1 MNLFMTR
8 LAPLR
13 EKKKTKFRLSIVLTS
28 RDILLCPITKRSGQ
42 WFSVTNN
49 DSDNIQKATSL
60 QSNRT
65 KAKEGNFIERSQKT
79 KSYSLGVFHW
89 KTLSKI
95 GLVTTTGKV
104 IVDWKRVIKGNTKD
118 LNPLRASHLM
128 LFSKSIIYFLN
139 RINKV
144 FLFICSQ
151 IKKLEE
157 FDSILMYLMHTF
169 FNIFF
174 KIV

>member
-1 MNLFMTR
+1 
-8 LAPLR
+8 
-13 EKKKTKFRLSIVLTS
+13 
-28 RDILLCPITKRSGQ
+28 
-42 WFSVTNN
+42 
-49 DSDNIQKATSL
+49 
-60 QSNRT
+60 
-65 KAKEGNFIERSQKT
+65 
-79 KSYSLGVFHW
+79 
-89 KTLSKI
+89 
-95 GLVTTTGKV
+95 
-104 IVDWKRVIKGNTKD
+104 VIKGNTKD